1 MSTEKPVTEHT
12 TRKSKPVFVYI
23 MVLFIAAF
31 LLMALSFA
39 MHQRSNTEAMGQL
52 QTSIHATMEDIQDAQ
67 LKITELE
74 KELVQTTEA
83 LEDAEAKASDSEARL
98 DAAEIDLE
106 AILSLYAVQQK
117 YSAGDY
123 EGCALLIEE
132 MESSGLA
139 DLLPSAQMSTS
150 AGSVTAPSVRF
161 QQFKYAVQEKLPQ
174 QATAAE

>member
-1 MSTEKPVTEHT
+1 MSMEHPSAEKKQV
-12 TRKSKPVFVYI
+12 KSKPVFIYI
-23 MVLFIAAF
+23 MILFIAAF

-52 QTSIHATMEDIQDAQ
+52 QTSIHATVEDIQEAQ

-74 KELVQTTEA
+74 KELVETKEA
-83 LEDAEAKASDSEARL
+83 LEDAEFKANEAEGKL
-98 DAAEIDLE
+98 DATEIDLE
-106 AILSLYAVQQK
+106 AVLSLYAVQQK

-123 EGCALLIEE
+123 EGCAALIQE
-132 MESSGLA
+132 MEDSGLA

-161 QQFKYAVQEKLPQ
+161 QQFKYAVQEKLAE
-174 QATAAE
+174 QAE